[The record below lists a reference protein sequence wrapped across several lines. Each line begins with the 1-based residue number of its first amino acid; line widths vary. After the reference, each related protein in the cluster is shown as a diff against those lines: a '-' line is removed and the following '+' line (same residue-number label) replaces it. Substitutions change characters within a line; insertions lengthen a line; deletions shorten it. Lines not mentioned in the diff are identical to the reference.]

1 MARNFDLIVFDWD
14 GTLMDS
20 TAMITHSIR
29 AASADLGL
37 PVPSLE
43 RARHVIGLGLV
54 EALQYAVPELK
65 SEQYPQMVE
74 RYRHHYLARDH
85 EAVLF
90 EGVLDMLDGL
100 RANGHQLAVATGKS
114 RKGLDRALAVAE
126 LHSFFDA
133 TRTADETFSK
143 PHPEML
149 LQLMDVL
156 MVSPERTLMVGD
168 TTHDL
173 QLAINAG
180 VASLG
185 VSFGAHEVPALEAL
199 SPRAVLHSV
208 PEVHAWLQSNG

>member
-37 PVPSLE
+37 PVPSVE
-43 RARHVIGLGLV
+43 RARQVIGLGLV
-54 EALQYAVPELK
+54 EALQYAVPELAR
-65 SEQYPQMVE
+65 EQYPQMVE
-74 RYRHHYLARDH
+74 RYRFHYLARDH
-85 EAVLF
+85 ELVLF
-90 EGVLDMLDGL
+90 EGVLDLLGGL
-100 RANGHQLAVATGKS
+100 RESGYQLAVATGKS

-126 LHSFFDA
+126 LRSFFDA

-149 LQLMDVL
+149 LQVMDVL
-156 MVSPERTLMVGD
+156 MVAPERTLMIGD

-173 QLAINAG
+173 QLAANAG
-180 VASLG
+180 VAALA
-185 VSFGAHEVPALEAL
+185 VSFGAHELPELEAM
-199 SPRAVLHSV
+199 SPLAILHSI
-208 PEVHAWLQSNG
+208 PEVQAWLQSNG